1 MTTISKFKCPCCGK
15 ETLSEERMN
24 EICDVCGWED
34 DYVQFIKPDFA
45 GGANCFSLNK
55 YRELYLQGKD
65 VVKIEEEER
74 NQK

>member
-1 MTTISKFKCPCCGK
+1 
-15 ETLSEERMN
+15 MN

-45 GGANCFSLNK
+45 GGANYFSLNK